1 MTAKHRRVTKN
12 THGSRM
18 TAGVLTALAMASSNI
33 SITNAAPK
41 VVTQPGTQEQQADP
55 APAQQ
60 APPQVVQSTPIQRVE
75 VVRYVPGAPQA
86 VQPVIVKNVI
96 TKKEA
101 YSSVFK

>member
-55 APAQQ
+55 ARPAGPT
-60 APPQVVQSTPIQRVE
+60 AG
-75 VVRYVPGAPQA
+75 GAVYTDSA
-86 VQPVIVKNVI
+86 G
-96 TKKEA
+96 
-101 YSSVFK
+101 

>member
-41 VVTQPGTQEQQADP
+41 VVTQPGHPRTTGRSGTRP
-55 APAQQ
+55 AGPTAG
-60 APPQVVQSTPIQRVE
+60 
-75 VVRYVPGAPQA
+75 GAVYTDSA
-86 VQPVIVKNVI
+86 G
-96 TKKEA
+96 
-101 YSSVFK
+101 